1 MGWNSSCVAVEI
13 GFWTWGTTCDLKD
26 WRFAFVRPKSL
37 SLGSIWID
45 IDPLKRHWLYKHNSC
60 GALPLTRFDASLE
73 GTTLPTP
80 RVYQPPTT
88 ANACARPSVCGR
100 LLAEGMDSFS
110 GNGAYAPQGVVQ
122 GRTAFRL
129 AGGLEGDR
137 WMTWSGDWQAWVVA
151 GSPGHTAAFAR
162 LRENVAS
169 PELAQGLWET
179 VIGIVW
185 TSMAVD
191 VRVVCRSL
199 NCPTGTALSGG
210 QCYPDTV
217 VLLVR
222 HHNKMLFTTS
232 VLSTNGS
239 QYPRG
244 SG

>member
-1 MGWNSSCVAVEI
+1 
-13 GFWTWGTTCDLKD
+13 
-26 WRFAFVRPKSL
+26 
-37 SLGSIWID
+37 
-45 IDPLKRHWLYKHNSC
+45 
-60 GALPLTRFDASLE
+60 
-73 GTTLPTP
+73 
-80 RVYQPPTT
+80 
-88 ANACARPSVCGR
+88 
-100 LLAEGMDSFS
+100 MDSFS
-110 GNGAYAPQGVVQ
+110 GDGAYKPEGVLQ

-129 AGGLEGDR
+129 AGGPEGDR
-137 WMTWSGDWQAWVVA
+137 WMTWSGDWQAWVVT
-151 GSPGHTAAFAR
+151 GSPGYTSAFAR

-185 TSMAVD
+185 TPATID

-199 NCPTGTALSGG
+199 NCPIGKALSGG

-222 HHNKMLFTTS
+222 HHKTMLSTTS